1 MYSEGPP
8 SRVTTSSALVVR
20 TGSARSTT
28 PITVR
33 RGEKNRLIMPGNA
46 RFVVQPCG
54 QENPVDDAML
64 FQQWLDGHPHAAR
77 TMWQRFAPMVRR
89 MLRRSLGSDVTIEDL
104 EQEVFLSLFQ
114 RAHLLR
120 EPKALK
126 AFVISITTRTL
137 CREFRGRWLGRTLR
151 WQFAYAEANTL
162 TVHPDPESREG
173 LRQLGGILDRFN
185 DQDRRAFVLYC
196 MEGMA
201 LEDVAA
207 ALHVSLATAKR
218 RLSRVRNRVM
228 LMARRDDA
236 LVDYLTE
243 IDKDGACTPGIER
256 HRLMGWDKLQHDRSR

>member
-1 MYSEGPP
+1 MVVLGVR
-8 SRVTTSSALVVR
+8 RVATASAALVVDR
-20 TGSARSTT
+20 FGSEHDTLY
-28 PITVR
+28 VR
-33 RGEKNRLIMPGNA
+33 DAKRRLIWRAMHVLSFSRRAIDPW
-46 RFVVQPCG
+46 QPC
-54 QENPVDDAML
+54 
-64 FQQWLDGHPHAAR
+64 FSTWLDGHPHAAR
-77 TMWQRFAPMVRR
+77 TMWHGLRDGSPDAETFARATYHR
-89 MLRRSLGSDVTIEDL
+89 GLSK
-104 EQEVFLSLFQ
+104 VFLSLFQ

-137 CREFRGRWLGRTLR
+137 CREFRGRWLGRTLQ
-151 WQFAYAEANTL
+151 WQFANTEANTL
-162 TVHPDPESREG
+162 TVQPDPESREG

-196 MEGMA
+196 LEGMA

-243 IDKDGACTPGIER
+243 IHKDGACTPGIER
-256 HRLMGWDKLQHDRSR
+256 HRLNGVGQAPA